1 MTNIRDKNMQ
11 FSPKKRKKSKAEV
24 IHTINVKKDNKNPQN
39 TIHTMKRETS
49 DMAGKLYGLNI
60 TLCNKGRSISGEVG
74 LIDSGSGYSLM
85 GIDKYW
91 ELNRKSKIELEQS
104 NAKLISV
111 TEDEIE
117 IIGAVRLGAKIMEIE
132 KEVLFTVV
140 NDNIKFAGSMLFGTN
155 LFREFPILFDFKG
168 GNVLMIENELDIYD
182 HTVMPLV
189 NLNGKSNAQ
198 ISKKSSGNK
207 VPKHQTKVVIKEEE
221 STEDDSEIEPEVIE
235 KKMIFPVHDSLVK
248 ELSLKRFE
256 EADVTDKEDENC
268 RIHSIA
274 IGSTDNKFQREIKRE
289 NLIESER
296 CKYSLKMSENIKI
309 EPNTKRFIEVDI
321 ESEAGTQP
329 PNYLNILVHKNS
341 EFLESGEILIAN
353 SISTVREGKVLIS
366 IMNISNS
373 NINLFKG
380 ETLTGAAVLHETN
393 TDCAA
398 SIASVTE
405 SKHLSDEEIRI
416 AYKEVLLAQQ
426 SCEDSAQVLNN
437 PRELENILDFL
448 VANRQ
453 AIALSNDAVDI
464 CDLHKYK
471 IRMKKDAPEVIY
483 RHPYPVSYNNQKVLK
498 DWVDDSLR
506 KNYIEPSMSVHNS
519 PLVITIKKDGT
530 HRVCVDLRMLNK
542 HIIPERWAIPQ
553 ISQIIQNLNDMK
565 VFTTLDLLSGYYD
578 IEVDKE

>member
-11 FSPKKRKKSKAEV
+11 FSPKKRKTSKAEV
-24 IHTINVKKDNKNPQN
+24 MHTINVKKDNKNPKN
-39 TIHTMKRETS
+39 TIHTVKRETS

-60 TLCNKGRSISGEVG
+60 TLCHKGRSISGEVG

-117 IIGAVRLGAKIMEIE
+117 IIGAVRLGVKIMEIE

-140 NDNIKFAGSMLFGTN
+140 NDTIKFAGSMLFGTN

-189 NLNGKSNAQ
+189 NLNGKFNAQ
-198 ISKKSSGNK
+198 IFKKSSGNK
-207 VPKHQTKVVIKEEE
+207 VPKHQTEE

-309 EPNTKRFIEVDI
+309 EPNTKRFIEAVI
-321 ESEAGTQP
+321 ESEAGTKP
-329 PNYLNILVHKNS
+329 PNYLNVLVHKNS

-373 NINLFKG
+373 NTNLFKG
-380 ETLTGAAVLHETN
+380 EALTKAAVLHETN
-393 TDCAA
+393 SGYAT

-426 SCEDSAQVLNN
+426 SCEDSTQVLNN
-437 PRELENILDFL
+437 PQELDNILDFL

-453 AIALSNDAVDI
+453 AIALSNDAVNI

-471 IRMKKDAPEVIY
+471 INLKKDAPEVIY
-483 RHPYPVSYNNQKVLK
+483 RHPYPLSYNNQKVLK
-498 DWVDDSLR
+498 DWVEDSLR

-519 PLVITIKKDGT
+519 PLVITTKKDGS

-542 HIIPERWAIPQ
+542 HIIPERWAIPP
-553 ISQIIQNLNDMK
+553 ISQVVQNLNEMK
-565 VFTTLDLLSGYYD
+565 VFSTLDLLSGFYH
-578 IEVDKE
+578 IEVDPKSRDYL

>member
-1 MTNIRDKNMQ
+1 MVNISDKNMR
-11 FSPKKRKKSKAEV
+11 FSPKKKKTSKAEV
-24 IHTINVKKDNKNPQN
+24 IHTINVKQDNKKLKN
-39 TIHTMKRETS
+39 TVHTVKKETGDFS
-49 DMAGKLYGLNI
+49 GKLYGLNV
-60 TLCNKGRSISGEVG
+60 TLYNKGRSIFGEVG

-91 ELNRKSKIELEQS
+91 ELNEKSKIELEQS
-104 NAKLISV
+104 NAKLVSV
-111 TEDEIE
+111 TDDEIE
-117 IIGAVRLGAKIMEIE
+117 IIGAVRLGVGIMGIQ

-140 NDNIKFAGSMLFGTN
+140 NDTTSFAGSMLFGTN
-155 LFREFPILFDFKG
+155 LFKEFPLLFDFRG
-168 GNVLMIENELDIYD
+168 GNALMIDNELDIYD
-182 HTVMPLV
+182 HTVTPLV
-189 NLNGKSNAQ
+189 DLKARYNAQ

-207 VPKHQTKVVIKEEE
+207 VPKRQTEILFKEEE

-235 KKMIFPVHDSLVK
+235 KKMIFPAHDSLVK

-256 EADVTDKEDENC
+256 ETDVTDKKDENC
-268 RIHSIA
+268 KIHSIA
-274 IGSTDNKFQREIKRE
+274 LGSTDTKFQKEIKRE
-289 NLIESER
+289 NLIESENS
-296 CKYSLKMSENIKI
+296 KYSLKISENIKI
-309 EPNTKRFIEVDI
+309 EPNTKRFIEVTI
-321 ESEAGTQP
+321 ESEAGTKP
-329 PNYLNILVHKNS
+329 PNYLNVLVHKNS

-366 IMNISNS
+366 IMNISDS

-405 SKHLSDEEIRI
+405 SKHLSDDEIRR
-416 AYKEVLLAQQ
+416 AYKDVLMAQQ
-426 SCEDSAQVLNN
+426 KCEDSTQVLNN

-483 RHPYPVSYNNQKVLK
+483 RHPYPLSYNNQKVLK